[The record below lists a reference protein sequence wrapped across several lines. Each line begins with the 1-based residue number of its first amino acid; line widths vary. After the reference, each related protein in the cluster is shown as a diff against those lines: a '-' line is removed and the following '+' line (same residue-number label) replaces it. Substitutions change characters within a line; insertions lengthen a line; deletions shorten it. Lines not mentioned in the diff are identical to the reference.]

1 MNEEIL
7 LLFLFSLPLKII
19 AFSPNLVGTRTF
31 TSSVQLPRERLL
43 MSVND
48 DGTSWVSLIDH
59 DGVFEASKMPVKK
72 LVIEKGMGEIPKVGS
87 TVEIQYVG
95 TLGSSPMDWGV
106 EDVVEC
112 WLKNQQGLYD
122 KLSQP
127 FRDNSIDGGFLM
139 NEDVFNEA
147 YVAETLGLENKILC
161 KKTVMAAKRLRK
173 QVEDYS
179 EGTEFDS
186 SVSKGKTFQF
196 VLGKGKVIKA
206 MDLMVSSM
214 RIGEKAKVTC
224 RADYGYGSEGYRK
237 ANGEVVV
244 PPFATLCFE
253 VTLLSAT

>member
-1 MNEEIL
+1 
-7 LLFLFSLPLKII
+7 
-19 AFSPNLVGTRTF
+19 
-31 TSSVQLPRERLL
+31 
-43 MSVND
+43 
-48 DGTSWVSLIDH
+48 
-59 DGVFEASKMPVKK
+59 
-72 LVIEKGMGEIPKVGS
+72 MGEIPKVGS

-95 TLGSSPMDWGV
+95 TLGSSPMNWGV

-127 FRDNSIDGGFLM
+127 FRDNSIDGDFLM

-147 YVAETLGLENKILC
+147 FVAETLGLENKILC

-173 QVEDYS
+173 HVEEYS

-206 MDLMVSSM
+206 MDLLVSSM

-244 PPFATLCFE
+244 PPFATLCFD